1 MSNCSSTAS
10 ASHRLPTPSIFDLA
24 DQFRAKRNAVPSV
37 LATPAQS
44 ITGTATTAAVS
55 FNADPQPAA
64 NEPIE
69 WKADAWLSAFN
80 AALDADDSDQQDAL
94 AAIASQAMEDAQQR
108 GDVDRVRSISAAA
121 AEARNARDESQQQ
134 AEDEAQPPLVP
145 NIEVPF
151 GTSATVLPLTSV
163 SAGRHVTSQ
172 PTDRLPKAGDIDLES
187 REILRYISEDFV
199 LLASGG
205 KVVAYHIESGDTFCK
220 EGLRQYCAKHYGGIQ
235 ILTADKDG
243 NTTWKQAPA
252 GDVWWQWNEPDRRVV
267 RRIVMEPTSKAAFQD
282 ADDCPDVFNRW
293 HQLKETMAERNPSAT
308 ADDIAILV
316 NHLMY
321 LAGGDVVGVTFFLCW
336 LAQLYQTPEIKMPT
350 AVLLYSQQGRVGKN
364 LLGRLI
370 SKVFGAPLVLTS
382 GSSKILTSKF
392 NDSILHKRIIFI
404 NEVRIGPKDK
414 DAVEEFKNTISEPT
428 MQFEGKGVASK
439 EIKNIAHY
447 IITSNHGDALPLM
460 EKDGRIAV
468 LRCLA
473 DRQSDQ
479 YYKEL
484 IDWIDGPGAPAL
496 ANVLANWEFPSDW
509 DAHAP
514 VPQTDAARAMQ
525 KAARGH
531 GINWLEERIA
541 GREGPFAKQL
551 VRCQSIFIQLAGV
564 PTYESTMK
572 AYGISP
578 QTLPGMLVKLG
589 FRQLFKPD
597 KEGKPST
604 NPNRK
609 CWCSDNPDWWDQR
622 PDTVWTDYIKD
633 GIAPEGMPPFEGED
647 DEN

>member
-1 MSNCSSTAS
+1 MSNYSSTAS
-10 ASHRLPTPSIFDLA
+10 ASLRLPPSIFDLA
-24 DQFRAKRNAVPSV
+24 AQFQAKRNVAPSA
-37 LATPAQS
+37 LTMAGQS
-44 ITGTATTAAVS
+44 VTATATTSAITFA
-55 FNADPQPAA
+55 ADPQPAA
-64 NEPIE
+64 NEAVVWDAE
-69 WKADAWLSAFN
+69 AWLSAFDL
-80 AALDADDSDQQDAL
+80 ALATDDGDQQDAL
-94 AAIASQAMEDAQQR
+94 AVHAKQAMEDAQRR
-108 GDVDRVRSISAAA
+108 GDKVCVQSIQSAAKQ
-121 AEARNARDESQQQ
+121 ARTAREDSLQQT
-134 AEDEAQPPLVP
+134 EDDVQEGPVP
-145 NIEVPF
+145 NVEAPF
-151 GTSATVLPLTSV
+151 GTNAASLLVAPVGQSQQVTPQPS
-163 SAGRHVTSQ
+163 GRQ
-172 PTDRLPKAGDIDLES
+172 PKTGDIDLES

-199 LLASGG
+199 LLTSGG

-220 EGLRQYCAKHYGGIQ
+220 EGMRQHCAKHYGSIQ
-235 ILTADKDG
+235 ILAADKDG
-243 NTTWKQAPA
+243 SMAWKQAPA

-293 HQLKETMAERNPSAT
+293 HQLKITMAERNPAAT
-308 ADDIAILV
+308 AQDVTILT

-447 IITSNHGDALPLM
+447 IITSNHADALPLM

-473 DRQSDQ
+473 ERQSDQ
-479 YYKEL
+479 YYKDL

-496 ANVLANWEFPSDW
+496 AQVLATWVFPKDW
-509 DAHAP
+509 DPYAP
-514 VPQTDAARAMQ
+514 VPQTEAARAMQ

-531 GINWLEERIA
+531 GIYWLEERVA
-541 GREGPFAKQL
+541 GREGPFAKQI
-551 VRCQSIFIQLAGV
+551 VRCQSIFIQLAAI

-578 QTLPGMLVKLG
+578 QTLPGMLSKLG
-589 FRQLFKPD
+589 FKQLFKPD
-597 KEGKPST
+597 KEGRPST

-633 GIAPEGMPPFEGED
+633 GIAPEGMPPFESDNDG
-647 DEN
+647 